1 MVANADRL
9 LLFDLEWNPRGELT
23 HPWLGGIHGLHADSE
38 GVWVCC
44 TNADLLV
51 KSTWDGDIV
60 EEWEWRRDASLRE
73 TFGLSRLSPID
84 RELDYRDPQT
94 MRSGVPN
101 VVHLNSVAP
110 APDGG
115 ILVSFGRILS
125 PSRYRRARVAGRVG
139 AVARWLGL
147 PSLRLGRGRPPETG
161 VGTIPGSSS
170 AIVRLRTD
178 GRTEVLAWE
187 KGTAVPNHNV
197 WMEGR
202 ALLYNDSN
210 EGHLVVVDLEGD
222 REPRRIPVPGASPFV
237 RGLARLSATS
247 FLVGGN
253 GPAALHQIDLPRG
266 EVTRT
271 VPIGGDPAE
280 AIFAIQ
286 PVPAG

>member
-1 MVANADRL
+1 MANADRL

-23 HPWLGGIHGLHADSE
+23 HPWLGGIHGLHADPD

-51 KSTWDGDIV
+51 KATWDGDIV

-73 TFGLSRLSPID
+73 TFGLRRLSPID

-125 PSRYRRARVAGRVG
+125 PIRYRRARVAGQAG
-139 AVARWLGL
+139 AMARWLDL
-147 PSLRLGRGRPPETG
+147 PPLRRGRGRPLG
-161 VGTIPGSSS
+161 GRVGSIPGSSS

-178 GRTEVLAWE
+178 GGTEVLAWE
-187 KGTAVPNHNV
+187 KGTAVPNHDV

-202 ALLYNDSN
+202 TLLYNDSN
-210 EGHLVVVDLEGD
+210 KGHLVVVDLDGD
-222 REPRRIPVPGASPFV
+222 AEPRRIPVPGASSFV
-237 RGLARLSATS
+237 RGLARLSPTC
-247 FLVGGN
+247 FLVGGH
-253 GPAALHQIDLPRG
+253 GPAAIHQVDLQRG

-271 VPIGGDPAE
+271 VPIGGDPGE

-286 PVPAG
+286 PVPVC